1 MTDDIFLLDFGLFV
15 FDVVSDVLNGVN
27 FIKDGD
33 IIWGKVIISTI
44 FLPMT
49 VFLSYGASDIVFDKR
64 ISFSKRM
71 FFLLLI
77 PFLLPPAVALGTPAY
92 IIYVAY
98 VFGRRVIQPGYVS
111 KLWSDT
117 GGQYGQWADYMKL
130 LETVLEANLQAIT
143 GSQFTTLNK

>member
-27 FIKDGD
+27 FIVDGD
-33 IIWGKVIISTI
+33 IIWGTVIISTI

-71 FFLLLI
+71 VFLLLI
-77 PFLLPPAVALGTPAY
+77 PFLLPPAGLP
-92 IIYVAY
+92 
-98 VFGRRVIQPGYVS
+98 
-111 KLWSDT
+111 
-117 GGQYGQWADYMKL
+117 L
-130 LETVLEANLQAIT
+130 LSAPRLTSSMLLTSLAE
-143 GSQFTTLNK
+143 G